1 MGFTKC
7 SSNEKT
13 GFIFVFMFGIL
24 KILSNTEAKITR
36 EERKEA

>member
-1 MGFTKC
+1 MKRPDLFL
-7 SSNEKT
+7 
-13 GFIFVFMFGIL
+13 FFVFGIL